1 MIVFFLSLSIYQPN
15 AEDLTEDPRSIRDGE
30 ATRFRR
36 LLTEHLNC
44 YIIEKVLCVF
54 VGIKP
59 LKCGFFFFIAITLT
73 PYSMCCAQTLSHVQ
87 LFATPWTVAH
97 QSSVHGILSA
107 RILERVAISSSR
119 GSSRPRHQIKTLSS
133 PTLTGRFFT
142 TSNTWEVLLNG
153 TLQTLLS

>member
-1 MIVFFLSLSIYQPN
+1 MTVLNDCLLSLSLSIYQPN
-15 AEDLTEDPRSIRDGE
+15 AEDLIEDPRSIRDGE

-59 LKCGFFFFIAITLT
+59 LKCGFVFFIAITLT

-97 QSSVHGILSA
+97 QSMVHLCPWDPLSKNTGMGCHFLLQGIFQTQASNQGSFISYTD
-107 RILERVAISSSR
+107 RQILY
-119 GSSRPRHQIKTLSS
+119 H
-133 PTLTGRFFT
+133 
-142 TSNTWEVLLNG
+142 
-153 TLQTLLS
+153 

>member
-59 LKCGFFFFIAITLT
+59 LKCGVFFF
-73 PYSMCCAQTLSHVQ
+73 YSDNPDSLLNVLCPDTQPC
-87 LFATPWTVAH
+87 
-97 QSSVHGILSA
+97 
-107 RILERVAISSSR
+107 
-119 GSSRPRHQIKTLSS
+119 
-133 PTLTGRFFT
+133 PTLRNSLDCGPPVLCPWDPLSKNTGTGCHFLLQGIFQT
-142 TSNTWEVLLNG
+142 QASNQDSFVSYIDRQILYH
-153 TLQTLLS
+153 